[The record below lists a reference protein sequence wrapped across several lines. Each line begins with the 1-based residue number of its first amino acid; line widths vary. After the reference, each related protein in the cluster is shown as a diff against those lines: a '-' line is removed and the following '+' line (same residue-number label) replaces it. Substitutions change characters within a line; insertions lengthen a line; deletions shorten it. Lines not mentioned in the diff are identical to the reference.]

1 MVLGVNYRKHTIERD
16 AVASRSLRKSA
27 SADHGRIEQLWD
39 QFSIGYLVTITLNSR
54 VDFTAE
60 IVFVDVTFGLCF
72 SAESYNFKHK
82 AIVDLTCS
90 KFHRIEINYHAAVFR
105 SKLHWLV
112 GLNLN
117 P

>member
-1 MVLGVNYRKHTIERD
+1 MVGWNWTNHTIERD

-39 QFSIGYLVTITLNSR
+39 QFSVGHLVTITLNAR
-54 VDFTAE
+54 VDFTAK

-72 SAESYNFKHK
+72 SAESYNFEHET
-82 AIVDLTCS
+82 IVDFTRS
-90 KFHRIEINYHAAVFR
+90 KFHGIEINYHAAVFG
-105 SKLHWLV
+105 SKLHRLV

-117 P
+117 T